1 MSSVAARLES
11 IIQRGQ
17 LDYVDIAR
25 ILGTNPRTVSRWVH
39 EETEPRWEVRERLL
53 EFFAVM
59 ERLQQVIRPKAAHDW
74 LYTPNATLD
83 HDKPVDL
90 LRRGDFRRVLAI
102 IDALGEG
109 VFV

>member
-1 MSSVAARLES
+1 MSTVAARLES
-11 IIQRGQ
+11 IIERGG
-17 LDYVDIAR
+17 LDYADVAR
-25 ILGTNPRTVSRWVH
+25 ILDTNPRTVARWVH

-59 ERLQQVIRPKAAHDW
+59 ERLQQVIRPQAAHDW
-74 LYTPNATLD
+74 LYTPNATLENE
-83 HDKPVDL
+83 KPVDL

-102 IDALGEG
+102 VDALGEG

>member
-1 MSSVAARLES
+1 MSTVATRLES
-11 IIQRGQ
+11 IIERGN

-25 ILGTNPRTVSRWVH
+25 ILDTNPRTVARWVH
-39 EETEPRWEVRERLL
+39 EDTEPRWEIRERLL

-59 ERLQQVIRPKAAHDW
+59 ERLQQVIRPAAAHDW
-74 LYTPNATLD
+74 LYTPNATLENE
-83 HDKPVDL
+83 KPVDL
-90 LRRGDFRRVLAI
+90 LRRGEFRRILGI

>member
-1 MSSVAARLES
+1 MSTVAARLES
-11 IIQRGQ
+11 IIERGQ
-17 LDYVDIAR
+17 LDYVDVAR
-25 ILGTNPRTVSRWVH
+25 ILDTNPRTVARWVH
-39 EETEPRWEVRERLL
+39 EGTEPRWEVRERLL

-59 ERLQQVIRPKAAHDW
+59 ERLQRVVRPKAAHDW

-83 HDKPVDL
+83 NEKPVDL

>member
-1 MSSVAARLES
+1 MSTVAARLES
-11 IIQRGQ
+11 IIERGG
-17 LDYVDIAR
+17 LDYVDVAR
-25 ILGTNPRTVSRWVH
+25 ILDTNPRTVARWVH

-59 ERLQQVIRPKAAHDW
+59 ERLQQVIRPQAAHDW
-74 LYTPNATLD
+74 LYTPNATLENE
-83 HDKPVDL
+83 KPVDL

-102 IDALGEG
+102 VDALGEG

>member
-1 MSSVAARLES
+1 MSTVAERLGTILE
-11 IIQRGQ
+11 RGR
-17 LDYVDIAR
+17 LDYVDVAR
-25 ILGTNPRTVSRWVH
+25 ILDTNPRTVARWVR

-59 ERLQQVIRPKAAHDW
+59 ERLQQVVRPQAAHDW
-74 LYTPNATLD
+74 LFTPNPSLA
-83 HDKPVDL
+83 HQKPVDL
-90 LRRGDFRRVLAI
+90 LRRGEFREVLAI

>member
-1 MSSVAARLES
+1 VSTVASRLES
-11 IIQRGQ
+11 IIERGQ
-17 LDYVDIAR
+17 LDFTDVAR
-25 ILGTNPRTVSRWVH
+25 ILETNPKTVARWVKTD
-39 EETEPRWEVRERLL
+39 TEPRRDVRERLL

-59 ERLQQVIRPKAAHDW
+59 ERLQQVVRPVAAHDW

-83 HDKPVDL
+83 HEKPVDL
-90 LRRGDFRRVLAI
+90 LRRGDFRRVLGI

>member
-1 MSSVAARLES
+1 MSSVAVRLGS
-11 IIQRGQ
+11 IIERGH
-17 LDYVDIAR
+17 LDYVDVAR
-25 ILGTNPRTVSRWVH
+25 ILETNPRTVARWIH
-39 EETEPRWEVRERLL
+39 EETEPRWEGRERLL

-74 LYTPNATLD
+74 LYTPNPTLD
-83 HDKPVDL
+83 NEKPVDL
-90 LRRGDFRRVLAI
+90 LRRGDFRPVLAT

>member
-1 MSSVAARLES
+1 MSTVADRLES
-11 IIQRGQ
+11 IIERGQ
-17 LDYVDIAR
+17 LDYVDVAR
-25 ILGTNPRTVSRWVH
+25 ILDTNPRTVARWVN

-59 ERLQQVIRPKAAHDW
+59 ERLQQVIKPKVAHDW
-74 LYTPNATLD
+74 LYTPNATLNNE
-83 HDKPVDL
+83 KPVEL
-90 LRRGDFRRVLAI
+90 LRRGEFRQVLGI